1 MTNITGPQ
9 VFGTNMGN
17 EGGTNTWNNYLRDR
31 WSMDD
36 PSLFHSGN
44 AKAKKEIMDQ
54 YGGYMDDL
62 IKEKQLNEDPN
73 ALLKGMMSEIRGMNQ
88 DDINA
93 ESKRFE
99 DALRYSREG
108 AKTKMMMQI
117 PGQIADIARMPGAI
131 QLQAA
136 QEQAKRTQDF
146 IRSIALMDNVK
157 TIDPG
162 SVPNRKYFG

>member
-1 MTNITGPQ
+1 MPLPGDVGNIAGNQDKDLWEGFLLREGMTPADYQILDQAGK
-9 VFGTNMGN
+9 
-17 EGGTNTWNNYLRDR
+17 NTIFDRYSTFLNTSKTERD
-31 WSMDD
+31 
-36 PSLFHSGN
+36 
-44 AKAKKEIMDQ
+44 
-54 YGGYMDDL
+54 
-62 IKEKQLNEDPN
+62 LNKDPN
-73 ALLKGMMSEIRGMNQ
+73 ASIKDIMGEMRGMNQ

-99 DALRYSREG
+99 DALKYSKEG
-108 AKTKMMMQI
+108 AKTKMMMKL
-117 PGQIADIARMPGAI
+117 PGQLMDIARMPGAI

-136 QEQAKRTQDF
+136 QEQARRTQDF

>member
-1 MTNITGPQ
+1 MNNIP
-9 VFGTNMGN
+9 GTEMGN
-17 EGGTNTWNNYLRDR
+17 
-31 WSMDD
+31 
-36 PSLFHSGN
+36 
-44 AKAKKEIMDQ
+44 Q
-54 YGGYMDDL
+54 YGWKEYLLREGMTEADYQSADSADKDIINNRFETFLNTSKTARDL
-62 IKEKQLNEDPN
+62 SKDPD
-73 ALLKGMMSEIRGMNQ
+73 AYLQDVMGVMREMNQ

-108 AKTKMMMQI
+108 AKTKMMMQL

>member
-1 MTNITGPQ
+1 MPNTSGPQ
-9 VFGTNMGN
+9 IPGTNMGN

-31 WSMDD
+31 WDMDD

-62 IKEKQLNEDPN
+62 IKEKQLNQNPN
-73 ALLKGMMSEIRGMNQ
+73 AYLQDVMGVMREMNQ

-99 DALRYSREG
+99 DALKYSREG
-108 AKTKMMMQI
+108 AKTKMMMQL

-146 IRSIALMDNVK
+146 IRSIALMDNIK

>member
-1 MTNITGPQ
+1 MPLPGDVGNIAGNQDKDLWEGFLLREGMTPADYQILDQAGK
-9 VFGTNMGN
+9 
-17 EGGTNTWNNYLRDR
+17 NTIFDRYSTFLNTSKTERDL
-31 WSMDD
+31 S
-36 PSLFHSGN
+36 
-44 AKAKKEIMDQ
+44 K
-54 YGGYMDDL
+54 
-62 IKEKQLNEDPN
+62 DPN
-73 ALLKGMMSEIRGMNQ
+73 AYLQDVMGVMREMNQ

-99 DALRYSREG
+99 DALKYSREG
-108 AKTKMMMQI
+108 AKTKMMMKL

>member
-1 MTNITGPQ
+1 MPNISGPQ
-9 VFGTNMGN
+9 IPGTYMGN

-31 WSMDD
+31 WGMD
-36 PSLFHSGN
+36 PSLFNQGD
-44 AKAKKEIMDQ
+44 AKAKQEITAA
-54 YGGYMDDL
+54 YSGYLDDL
-62 IKEKQLNEDPN
+62 IKERQLNQDPN
-73 ALLKGMMSEIRGMNQ
+73 SFMKDAAGLLRGINQ

-99 DALRYSREG
+99 DALKYSREG
-108 AKTKMMMQI
+108 AKTKMMMQL
-117 PGQIADIARMPGAI
+117 PGQLADIARMPGAI